1 MSSVCKRL
9 CLWNTES
16 ESQDNKELASFLRGS
31 IGSHREA
38 VRPRRS
44 VERQKGGGW
53 DSVHR
58 SRQHRTPAMA
68 RWQKE
73 GREPRK
79 IYKKGERRLMVLPT
93 DIPRALPSLGCSWGF
108 VNQSWIEDPW
118 IEKGSV
124 LFPEAELDLRT
135 ACFPAHISVMFAY
148 PTSQHTGKTPW
159 LVNVVYKPREHGRV
173 YLAPGG
179 KAKSGSSRYQVQRA
193 AWL

>member
-1 MSSVCKRL
+1 MSSVCKKL

-16 ESQDNKELASFLRGS
+16 ESQDNKELASFLRGR

-108 VNQSWIEDPW
+108 VNQVLDRGPLDREGVCPVSWSW
-118 IEKGSV
+118 AGFKNS
-124 LFPEAELDLRT
+124 LFPQ
-135 ACFPAHISVMFAY
+135 H
-148 PTSQHTGKTPW
+148 TSQWCLLTPPPNT
-159 LVNVVYKPREHGRV
+159 LARHHG
-173 YLAPGG
+173 
-179 KAKSGSSRYQVQRA
+179 
-193 AWL
+193 